1 MKTRNLKP
9 GLLVLLPA
17 LLLNACATTSAPTFD
32 TIGVDPF
39 LTPQSVAASPQAAT
53 GRSVQW
59 GGTIIG
65 VTNLEDRTRIEVL
78 AYPIDRNA
86 KPQGDGNPLGR
97 FFLEQRGFLD
107 PATYKP
113 GRLVSVVG
121 SVTGTLSAR
130 VGEASYEHPVVDAR
144 QTYLWPE
151 NREYGSDTGV
161 TFGIGV
167 GTWGSGTNW
176 GTGVGIGF

>member
-1 MKTRNLKP
+1 MKTRNLKST
-9 GLLVLLPA
+9 LLVVLPA
-17 LLLNACATTSAPTFD
+17 LLLNACASTPAPTFD

-65 VTNLEDRTRIEVL
+65 ITNLQERTRIEVL
-78 AYPIDRNA
+78 AYPLDRDA
-86 KPQGDGNPLGR
+86 KPQGDSNPLGR
-97 FFLEQRGFLD
+97 FFLEQSGFLD
-107 PATYKP
+107 PATYKQ

-121 SVTGTLSAR
+121 TITGTLSAK
-130 VGEASYEHPVVDAR
+130 VGDANYDHPLVEAR

-151 NREYGSDTGV
+151 DTGYGSGSGV